1 LSARDPR
8 DPRDPPDGEA
18 NWRATVPFTLR
29 NIKQTVLTTLALY
42 FSAVTTPVLAQAAI
56 IDAIMGGGTVIGKE
70 CVNAKVFELGADFGF
85 RSINLL
91 RAGSVTRISQH
102 LGGYYFA

>member
-1 LSARDPR
+1 MSGQLAIVALATR

-18 NWRATVPFTLR
+18 TWRATVLVISR
-29 NIKQTVLTTLALY
+29 RIKQTILITLALS
-42 FSAVTTPVLAQAAI
+42 FSAATTPVLAQAAI

-70 CVNAKVFELGADFGF
+70 CVNAKVVELGADFGS

-91 RAGSVTRISQH
+91 RRVQ
-102 LGGYYFA
+102 